1 MKHRLNVNKK
11 DPKYKLL
18 KQILKIIG
26 SKKSL
31 NALSRAGIKNRQKV
45 IDSIKILFIAMFF

>member
-1 MKHRLNVNKK
+1 MKPSLNVNKR

-18 KQILKIIG
+18 SKILKIIG

-31 NALSRAGIKNRQKV
+31 DALSRAGIK
-45 IDSIKILFIAMFF
+45 IDN

>member
-1 MKHRLNVNKK
+1 MKHSLNVNKK

-26 SKKSL
+26 SK
-31 NALSRAGIKNRQKV
+31 I
-45 IDSIKILFIAMFF
+45 IT

>member
-1 MKHRLNVNKK
+1 MKHTLNVNKT

-31 NALSRAGIKNRQKV
+31 DALSRAVLK
-45 IDSIKILFIAMFF
+45 IDKK